1 MIYRKE
7 MFYDK
12 KDADRAATKL
22 GILLAYTLLS
32 LLILSI
38 FDLTFI
44 EALGALGI
52 ASVLYVVSRSKA
64 GLETF
69 YGFTI
74 LAFLVWI
81 VTVLA
86 GVPLGFLQACGIV
99 VISSL
104 IFMVLKKE
112 LPGLPEK
119 DE

>member
-1 MIYRKE
+1 MIARKE
-7 MFYDK
+7 MLYDK
-12 KDADRAATKL
+12 KDSDRVATKL
-22 GILLAYTLLS
+22 GVLIVTTLLS
-32 LLILSI
+32 ILILSI

-74 LAFLVWI
+74 MAFLVWI

-86 GVPLGFLQACGIV
+86 GMTLGFLQVCGV
-99 VISSL
+99 VMVSSL
-104 IFMVLKKE
+104 FFLMLKKE

>member
-1 MIYRKE
+1 

-64 GLETF
+64 GLDTF

-86 GVPLGFLQACGIV
+86 GMPSGFLQVCGV
-99 VISSL
+99 VMVSSL
-104 IFMVLKKE
+104 LFMMLKKE